1 MPQVRTSRTFA
12 RLPDLDV
19 SKVAGE
25 VITGLTGN
33 ADLNDPPVKPLD
45 LGTLKKTFDDA
56 IVAAADGGT
65 LLTAQKDAA
74 RAALVTALNKDA
86 SYVDINCDEDLT
98 ILLSSGYQPVSTNR
112 AQTVLGAPEILD
124 ASYGQAG
131 EIKLRVTGDPN
142 RKAIQGRIKAATG
155 GEFGPVIT
163 FKNSRNILFK
173 GLTAGTTYVMQLCGL
188 GGSTGQSDWSA
199 PVNKIA
205 V

>member
-1 MPQVRTSRTFA
+1 MPQVKTSRYYT

-19 SKVAGE
+19 SKFTGE
-25 VITGLTGN
+25 VITGLTDN
-33 ADLNDPPVKPLD
+33 TDLPDPPVKPAD
-45 LGTLKKTFDDA
+45 LTTLKKTFDDA

-86 SYVDINCDEDLT
+86 SYVDINCDEDLS
-98 ILLSSGYQPVSTNR
+98 ILLSSGFQSVSTNR
-112 AQTVLGAPEILD
+112 AQVVLDAPQIID
-124 ASYGQAG
+124 ASYGQTG

-142 RKAIQGRIKAATG
+142 RKAIQGRIKAANG
-155 GEFGPVIT
+155 DFGPVIT

-173 GLTAGTTYVMQLCGL
+173 GLTAGTTYVMQLMGL

>member
-1 MPQVRTSRTFA
+1 
-12 RLPDLDV
+12 
-19 SKVAGE
+19 

-33 ADLNDPPVKPLD
+33 ADLSDPPVKPVD

-56 IVAAADGGT
+56 IVAAAAGGV

-86 SYVDINCDEDLT
+86 SYVDINCDEDLA
-98 ILLSSGYQPVSTNR
+98 ILLSSGFQPVSTNR
-112 AQTVLGAPEILD
+112 AQIVLDAPEVIG
-124 ASYGQAG
+124 AGYGQAG

-142 RKAIQGRIKAATG
+142 RKAIQGRIKAASG

-163 FKNSRNILFK
+163 FKNSKNILFK

-199 PVNKIA
+199 PVNKTA

>member
-1 MPQVRTSRTFA
+1 MPQVKTSRYYT

-19 SKVAGE
+19 SKFTGE
-25 VITGLTGN
+25 VITGLTDN
-33 ADLNDPPVKPLD
+33 TDLPDPPVKPAD
-45 LGTLKKTFDDA
+45 LTTLKKTFDDA

-98 ILLSSGYQPVSTNR
+98 ILLSSGFQSVSTNR
-112 AQTVLGAPEILD
+112 AQVVLDAPQIID
-124 ASYGQAG
+124 ASYGQTG

-142 RKAIQGRIKAATG
+142 RKAIQGRIKAANG
-155 GEFGPVIT
+155 DFGPVIT

-173 GLTAGTTYVMQLCGL
+173 GLTAGTTYVMQLMGL